1 MHSIVVCAVLT
12 CFDNCY
18 IHVPLAVV
26 FVGSGIPEMK
36 TILRG
41 IELKD
46 YLTIRTFIS
55 KIVRLPVT
63 NRTMTVT

>member
-1 MHSIVVCAVLT
+1 MRDCTSEYTDLLQLSAVS
-12 CFDNCY
+12 
-18 IHVPLAVV
+18 V
-26 FVGSGIPEMK
+26 VGSGIPEMK

-55 KIVRLPVT
+55 KIVSPCHSSVT
-63 NRTMTVT
+63 ITCM